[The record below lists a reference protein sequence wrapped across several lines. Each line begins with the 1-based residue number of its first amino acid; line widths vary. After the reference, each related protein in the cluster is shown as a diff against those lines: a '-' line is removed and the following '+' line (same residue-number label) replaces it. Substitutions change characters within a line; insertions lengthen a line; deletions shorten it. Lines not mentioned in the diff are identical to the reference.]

1 MNKKNIK
8 WRYGTLAMVITILTI
23 GFMVLANVIVD
34 KLTDK
39 FDLQVDLTANNR
51 YAISEDTIKYIKQLN
66 DKVRITVLV
75 DEEDMSTGSYY
86 IVQAY
91 QNLLQY
97 EKHSENIELEFVD
110 LIQNPTFISK
120 YEGLELNSYDIIVE
134 QGERC
139 EVLAF
144 SEMYGYDESGTRIV
158 SSKVEQCLTNA
169 IVGVTTTEK
178 NKVVILGGYDKIEPV
193 DFISLLEANRYEVQK
208 QSLVTEEIVR
218 DADTAILYAPQK
230 DLDEKSLLKIEQWL
244 ENDGKQGK
252 SLYVFLDPIVTDTP
266 NLNAFLEEWGIV
278 AKEGYAFESNAN
290 LYYDKMYY
298 PIAQYKNLE
307 YSEGMTK
314 KDYTIMAL
322 CRPLD
327 ILFEEK
333 DHYKTSVLLGFSD
346 TSGSVALGETNI
358 TKENVTGNVN
368 GMVMSSHSWYGK
380 EVTTSNVIVSGSALA
395 FSGSLISENT
405 FSNAKYIMNLVNKNA
420 KKDDAVNIASKDLST
435 PMHTMTVVRTQSYVF
450 VFMVIL
456 PILMIVAAV
465 AVWIKR
471 RYR

>member
-120 YEGLELNSYDIIVE
+120 YECLELNSYDIIVE

-314 KDYTIMAL
+314 KTIQLWLYAD
-322 CRPLD
+322 R
-327 ILFEEK
+327 
-333 DHYKTSVLLGFSD
+333 
-346 TSGSVALGETNI
+346 
-358 TKENVTGNVN
+358 
-368 GMVMSSHSWYGK
+368 
-380 EVTTSNVIVSGSALA
+380 
-395 FSGSLISENT
+395 
-405 FSNAKYIMNLVNKNA
+405 
-420 KKDDAVNIASKDLST
+420 
-435 PMHTMTVVRTQSYVF
+435 
-450 VFMVIL
+450 
-456 PILMIVAAV
+456 
-465 AVWIKR
+465 
-471 RYR
+471 